1 MRKIQLLGI
10 TAMII
15 LGLVACGSQDRESNS
30 EPKENPSPAEQKD
43 VSNNKPEKNENGDV
57 IYTKAGQK
65 GKVDG
70 GTLELLK
77 IKDVNETIDIAPMKI
92 TVKDIKLFKM
102 TDMTDEIKQSFQ
114 MYNDNKA
121 IGDELIYVQISYDG
135 ENTEE
140 KNVTWGSLK
149 KAVTDKGQQI
159 DVDMNDM
166 ISTDADTDGNFLGKV
181 TKEFTDGFVINNED
195 ISKLKLI
202 WAATYDSDSYEDLTK
217 EQQVEYTF

>member
-1 MRKIQLLGI
+1 MKKIQLLSVI
-10 TAMII
+10 ALIV
-15 LGLVACGSQDRESNS
+15 LGLVACGSQDKESNA

-57 IYTKAGQK
+57 IFTKAGQK

-77 IKDVNETIDIAPMKI
+77 IKNVNETIDIAPMKI

-102 TDMTDEIKQSFQ
+102 TEMTEESKQSFQ

-121 IGDELIYVQISYDG
+121 IGDALIYVQISYDG
-135 ENTEE
+135 ENKEE
-140 KNVTWGSLK
+140 RNITWGSLL

-166 ISTDADTDGNFLGKV
+166 ISTNADTDGNFLGKV

-202 WAATYDSDSYEDLTK
+202 WGATYDSDSYDTITK